1 MPSVHSSKQYDLE
14 LDLIQSKVLAM
25 GGLVESQFHDA
36 MACFRSGDIVQAEQV
51 IKGDAAV
58 NQLEVTLDDACSRL
72 IVRRQ
77 PTANDLRIVMSTYN
91 LITDLERI
99 GDEASKIARA
109 AKSIKERGA
118 AILNHYETVRVIA
131 ANTSDMLHDAL
142 DAFARLDEKQA
153 IRIIAQDEGVDFEF
167 RSILRNLITFMMED
181 PRTIS
186 IALDTLWVAKAIERI
201 GDHAKNIA
209 EYVIYIV
216 EGKDIRHT
224 DYAAANK
231 DSAG

>member
-14 LDLIQSKVLAM
+14 LEMMQSQVLAM

-36 MACFRSGDIVQAEQV
+36 MACFRSGDVAQAEQV

-58 NQLEVTLDDACSRL
+58 NQLQVALDDACSRL

-77 PTANDLRIVMSTYN
+77 PTANDLRIVMSTVN
-91 LITDLERI
+91 IITDLERV
-99 GDEASKIARA
+99 GDESSKIART
-109 AKSIKERGA
+109 AKSIKERGP
-118 AILNHYETVRVIA
+118 AILNHFETVRVIA
-131 ANTSDMLHDAL
+131 ASTSGMLHDAL
-142 DAFARLDEKQA
+142 DALARLDEKQA
-153 IRIIAQDEGVDFEF
+153 IRVIAQDKGVDYEF
-167 RSILRNLITFMMED
+167 RSIMRNLITFMMED

-231 DSAG
+231 DSAE